1 MDYKVFLNT
10 DVSQSDKQDEM
21 SIDQPNVEIM
31 ESDIDT
37 TVSSKQSASEFEIV
51 ESTSDSEYEVQT

>member
-10 DVSQSDKQDEM
+10 DISQSDKQDEM
-21 SIDQPNVEIM
+21 STDQQNVEIM

-37 TVSSKQSASEFEIV
+37 TVS
-51 ESTSDSEYEVQT
+51 